1 MGLNLEERKSTASIT
16 ASLDE
21 PDVEVGTWLQDETEP
36 GEGIVW
42 RVKTVDAQY
51 NTRTRTI
58 QAEHVINTLRDEL
71 MFGTV
76 KPKDI
81 TGNPRAT
88 TCTAR
93 EAVEY
98 ILDQQEEAI
107 WQLGDFDY
115 DEVENPYNF
124 NGENL
129 LAALETVTGSLEDA
143 CWEFDLS
150 SLPFTLS
157 IVQLPEEEAC
167 EMRMSRNI
175 VTMKRTVDRSRMYTR
190 FYAIGKN
197 DIHLVGDYISENEEI
212 YGIIS
217 KVETDQS
224 QETVE
229 ELTAWAEGRL
239 KRHCEPS
246 VTVTISGLELSES
259 TGESLDHFRIN
270 TRCRVPL
277 PEFGTTIVEKVTKL
291 SWPDKIREKERVNVT
306 LANLREDVASI
317 INSQN
322 AAGGRG
328 GRAAAKKEGEDH
340 AWFIDTDEHVGMVA
354 EAIIGR
360 YGQGVDW
367 SRVSSIIV
375 DGEGI
380 HQRVVAAEGEIVMQ
394 QAQIDINETRI
405 LQEVTD
411 RSQADATLSG
421 QITIEAGKISQIVS
435 AVGANGEVTAASIV
449 LAINQSEGTSEAK
462 IDADHVYI
470 GNSKSTTVIA
480 GKLEASDLTASLITS
495 IISQAALVTARALS
509 VTGGAEVGGD
519 VYARG
524 FYFGSGE
531 GGAVSVANA
540 FNRAQITSSGNT
552 YTLQLARFGQ
562 DWETIGSF
570 SRATTLGQT
579 IGSSQIVVTAS
590 PQGNSVTFGIM
601 GGNPGITW
609 SGNVASVPVKVNIN
623 GGETV
628 YDTGRRI
635 SVDATAIYQAGETAG
650 YISGYDD
657 NDTAQV
663 DKSSQ
668 TLGYGQSVTVNAQY
682 YDYDGN
688 LHNSG
693 SSCTITAPAD
703 RYITGYNANT
713 TATLD
718 STSAITLGYGDS
730 VTVYAR
736 QANYDGQY
744 FNTGPSR
751 TITAPADRY
760 GAGYSA
766 GYGDASD
773 EWTAFT
779 LHYNASGEYF
789 WTGDKWGNMN
799 ARFEGSD
806 IPDVG
811 IACYSLY
818 EGMSA
823 EGTNAGNI
831 RLSRIT
837 GDYGYVVFKIRA
849 GGKYKTFYSRVVS

>member
-1 MGLNLEERKSTASIT
+1 MKILRGHSLNVANRFRPESMGLNLEERKSTASIT

-88 TCTAR
+88 VCGAR
-93 EAVEY
+93 ETVEY

-167 EMRMSRNI
+167 EMRMARNI

-197 DIHLVGDYISENEEI
+197 DIHLVGDYISENEEV

-229 ELTAWAEGRL
+229 ELTAWAEERL

-246 VTVTISGLELSES
+246 VTVTISGLELAES
-259 TGESLDHFRIN
+259 TGEPLDHFQIN

-291 SWPDKIREKERVNVT
+291 SYPDKIREKERVNVT

-340 AWFIDTDEHVGMVA
+340 AWFVDTDEHVGMVA

-411 RSQADATLSG
+411 RTSADATLSG
-421 QITIEAGKISQIVS
+421 QITVEAGKITQIVS

-449 LAINQSEGTSEAK
+449 LAINQSTGTSEAK

-470 GNSKSTTVIA
+470 GNTKSTTVIN

-495 IISQAALVTARALS
+495 IISQAALVTAQALS
-509 VTGGAEVGGD
+509 VTGAAEVGGN

-540 FNRAQITSSGNT
+540 FNRAQITSSGST
-552 YTLQLARFGQ
+552 YTLQMARFGQ

-570 SRATTLGQT
+570 NRATTLGQT
-579 IGSSQIVVTAS
+579 IGSNQIVVTAS

-635 SVDATAIYQAGETAG
+635 SVDASSIY
-650 YISGYDD
+650 S
-657 NDTAQV
+657 N
-663 DKSSQ
+663 
-668 TLGYGQSVTVNAQY
+668 
-682 YDYDGN
+682 
-688 LHNSG
+688 
-693 SSCTITAPAD
+693 
-703 RYITGYNANT
+703 
-713 TATLD
+713 
-718 STSAITLGYGDS
+718 
-730 VTVYAR
+730 
-736 QANYDGQY
+736 
-744 FNTGPSR
+744 
-751 TITAPADRY
+751 
-760 GAGYSA
+760 GYSQ
-766 GYGDASD
+766 ASD

-779 LHYNASGEYF
+779 LHYNSSGEYF

-799 ARFEGSD
+799 AKFEGSD

-811 IACYSLY
+811 ISCYSLY

-837 GDYGYVVFKIRA
+837 GDYGYVVFKIKA